1 MLQDHFRTGLLEET
15 EFFKVEATKLNEKFL
30 LHGPFTS
37 DNSAE
42 GKFVMPVS
50 KCNSI
55 WSVNFLLL
63 LLPALCSTSLLTN
76 IIAAVDKL
84 IQVVSF

>member
-15 EFFKVEATKLNEKFL
+15 EVFKVEATKLNEKFL

-42 GKFVMPVS
+42 GKFAMPY
-50 KCNSI
+50 
-55 WSVNFLLL
+55 
-63 LLPALCSTSLLTN
+63 
-76 IIAAVDKL
+76 
-84 IQVVSF
+84 